1 MALPWSEAWRRAS
14 TGDGGFWRHEIPS
27 SHFAT
32 STGPVLAQA
41 MVRLLQDVSA
51 RIAGGQ
57 SAGPAGDGDLDV
69 IDVGAG
75 DGTLLNAMADIL
87 EGTELGA
94 RCRLR
99 GVDVRP
105 RPPTLRADV
114 EWSEGDAEDLPA
126 SGIRGLVMAHEW
138 LDEVPL
144 DIIQRDARGID
155 RLVLV
160 GEDGREILG
169 DPVPPGDPLAAWAA
183 EWWPLR
189 EIGDRAEVGNT
200 RDLAW
205 DQLCASVRI
214 GAVVA
219 SDYAR
224 YGRGSTLRGY
234 RGGNAVLPVP
244 DGTCNLTADV
254 TIGSCVAATAIRRV
268 STCTQR
274 EALAS
279 LGVSGELP
287 DPTTMDGEAYARD
300 LSRAFSARA
309 LRAPGGRGAFRWL
322 RADVG

>member
-1 MALPWSEAWRRAS
+1 
-14 TGDGGFWRHEIPS
+14 
-27 SHFAT
+27 
-32 STGPVLAQA
+32 

-51 RIAGGQ
+51 RIAGGRHD
-57 SAGPAGDGDLDV
+57 GPTEDTGLEV
-69 IDVGAG
+69 LDVGAG

-114 EWSEGDAEDLPA
+114 EWWQGDAEELP
-126 SGIRGLVMAHEW
+126 SSRIRGLVMAHEW

-144 DIIQRDARGID
+144 DIIERDVRGTD

-160 GEDGREILG
+160 GEDGRESLG
-169 DPVPPGDPLAAWAA
+169 DPLPPDDPLAAWAA
-183 EWWPLR
+183 HWWPLR
-189 EIGDRAEVGNT
+189 EIGDRAEVGST
-200 RDLAW
+200 RDRAW
-205 DQLCASVRI
+205 ARLCDSVRM
-214 GAVVA
+214 GVVVA

-224 YGRGSTLRGY
+224 DRPEPTLRGY
-234 RGGNAVLPVP
+234 RDGKVVLPVP

-254 TIGSCVAATAIRRV
+254 TIDSCVAATSGTRV

-274 EALAS
+274 EALSS
-279 LGVSGELP
+279 LGVSGDFP
-287 DPTTMDGEAYARD
+287 DPTTMTGAEYARD

-309 LRAPGGRGAFRWL
+309 LRAPLGRGAFRWL

>member
-14 TGDGGFWRHEIPS
+14 TGDRGFWRREVPS

-51 RIAGGQ
+51 RITGGQ
-57 SAGPAGDGDLDV
+57 GAGEDGGLDV

-99 GVDVRP
+99 GLDVRP
-105 RPPTLRADV
+105 RPPALRDDV
-114 EWSEGDAEDLPA
+114 EWWEGDALELPA
-126 SGIRGLVMAHEW
+126 ASVRGLVMAHEW

-144 DIIQRDARGID
+144 DIIQRDARGTD

-160 GEDGREILG
+160 GEDGLEALG
-169 DPVPPGDPLAAWAA
+169 DPVPPDDPLATWAA
-183 EWWPLR
+183 DWWPLR
-189 EIGDRAEVGNT
+189 EIGDRAEIGCT

-205 DQLCASVRI
+205 DRLCASVRI

-219 SDYAR
+219 SDYPRCGPDA
-224 YGRGSTLRGY
+224 TLRGY
-234 RGGNAVLPVP
+234 HGGKVVHPVP
-244 DGTCNLTADV
+244 DGSCNLTADV
-254 TIGSCVAATAIRRV
+254 TLGSCVAATAGRRV
-268 STCTQR
+268 STWTQR

-287 DPTTMDGEAYARD
+287 DPTTMDGGDFARE

-309 LRAPGGRGAFRWL
+309 LRAVGGRGSFRWL